1 MARLPELSWRTA
13 IIALLLTSLLVPLI
27 VGSDFFFPYVA
38 PRNIFFRV
46 VVEIGTAAL
55 VLALSFGRK
64 TLDLRSEPIF
74 WSLVAFLAAA
84 SLSAFFSPAP
94 TRSFFGDFE
103 RMGGVWAWFHL
114 VLFFMLLRTLRD
126 EDWNWILNGV
136 LVVGVVV
143 GVIAIGQ
150 HFAPGL
156 AATSTAAV
164 VVAST
169 STFGNSGLLAAY
181 LLMNVALAGYLAA
194 TLVRYRPLY
203 LLAGGANLLALVYA
217 ENRSTIIGLV
227 LGAIVGGF
235 IFATVGA
242 ASRKKWIAFASAAI
256 LALVVTGVSAGIRAF
271 PATAVTRHVPTVLQ
285 RLALTNPAGSDES
298 RTMQWRAAI
307 DGFKDRPL
315 LGYGLENHNLVW
327 SAHFD
332 PRIYRIDTDIYDRTH
347 NQFLE
352 TLATTGLIGTI
363 AFLGIWIAIG
373 LTLVRAYRAGR
384 LSAPAVAVL
393 AGLQIAYATY
403 LFFWF
408 VDLNSTMLW
417 ILIAALIASRGT
429 VGSVVL
435 EVRGHDTERAT
446 ARPALALASI
456 AILVVALYAEGY
468 TPLRANRA
476 LARIDSRKGSFAET
490 FSELELVSNSTARQT
505 AHTPI
510 VMAQFIGSL
519 RPRLGEIR
527 ANPSQ
532 RLMLDRAFAESFAA
546 FAREIH
552 RDTLN
557 DRLYTHEG
565 GLLAEAAEFYGSQS
579 YEQKAIDALHKAIE
593 LSPHRIEQR
602 IALASVYTADRDYER
617 ALVVLSDAV
626 KSDPLLGE
634 PRYRLAEAYIGAEQ
648 ADSALA
654 MLQSSLRLGYV
665 GAPETYLSIG
675 KRLEFSGRNTV
686 AANLYS
692 DYLEAKYTES
702 VWDRSEAIDR
712 PIPTADIAVAAHLP
726 LLYMRARESELAIK
740 TAAALSA
747 FDPSRATLVDRFV
760 SDVGSRR
767 RANWVARSSLLPC
780 SASRIGR
787 PKDAIAVG
795 ACGVFRRKL

>member
-1 MARLPELSWRTA
+1 
-13 IIALLLTSLLVPLI
+13 
-27 VGSDFFFPYVA
+27 
-38 PRNIFFRV
+38 
-46 VVEIGTAAL
+46 
-55 VLALSFGRK
+55 
-64 TLDLRSEPIF
+64 
-74 WSLVAFLAAA
+74 
-84 SLSAFFSPAP
+84 
-94 TRSFFGDFE
+94 
-103 RMGGVWAWFHL
+103 
-114 VLFFMLLRTLRD
+114 
-126 EDWNWILNGV
+126 
-136 LVVGVVV
+136 
-143 GVIAIGQ
+143 
-150 HFAPGL
+150 
-156 AATSTAAV
+156 
-164 VVAST
+164 
-169 STFGNSGLLAAY
+169 
-181 LLMNVALAGYLAA
+181 
-194 TLVRYRPLY
+194 
-203 LLAGGANLLALVYA
+203 
-217 ENRSTIIGLV
+217 
-227 LGAIVGGF
+227 
-235 IFATVGA
+235 
-242 ASRKKWIAFASAAI
+242 
-256 LALVVTGVSAGIRAF
+256 
-271 PATAVTRHVPTVLQ
+271 
-285 RLALTNPAGSDES
+285 
-298 RTMQWRAAI
+298 MQWRAAI

-332 PRIYRIDTDIYDRTH
+332 PGIYKIDTDIYDRTH

-384 LSAPAVAVL
+384 LSAAAVAVL

-435 EVRGHDTERAT
+435 EVRGRDTERTA
-446 ARPALALASI
+446 ARPALVLASI
-456 AILVVALYAEGY
+456 VVLVVALYGEGY

-476 LARIDSRKGSFAET
+476 LARIDSPKGSIAET
-490 FSELELVSNSTARQT
+490 FSELELASNSAARQT

-519 RPRLGEIR
+519 RTRLREIR

-532 RLMLDRAFAESFAA
+532 RRMLNRAFAESFAA

-565 GLLAEAAEFYGSQS
+565 GLLAEAAEFYGSPS
-579 YEQKAIDALHKAIE
+579 YEQQAIDALHKAIE
-593 LSPHRIEQR
+593 LSPHRMEQR
-602 IALASVYTADRDYER
+602 IALASVYAGNRDYER

-626 KSDPLLGE
+626 KSDPLVGE
-634 PRYRLAEAYIGAEQ
+634 PRYRMAVAYIGVGQ

-675 KRLEFSGRNTV
+675 KRLEFSGRDTV
-686 AANLYS
+686 AAKLYS

-712 PIPTADIAVAAHLP
+712 PVPTADIAVAAHLP
-726 LLYMRARESELAIK
+726 LLYVRARESELAIK

-760 SDVGSRR
+760 TDVGSRR
-767 RANWVARSSLLPC
+767 RANWVARNSLLPC
-780 SASRIGR
+780 SAARNGR
-787 PKDAIAVG
+787 PKDAIAFG